1 MDKIKIGGVMKHT
14 NLSEIGVKGIPSRPG
29 TAAAI
34 LGALGEA
41 KINVQFV
48 VHCVGNNGRDNI
60 VFCIDHDDLPASLK
74 IVDQLKETIKAQSVT
89 HQPDV
94 ATVAIFGPDFRERP
108 GIAGTM
114 FKALAAWEINILA
127 ISTSISTVSCVIAA
141 DRLDDAV
148 AAMHDAFELP

>member
-1 MDKIKIGGVMKHT
+1 MSKIKIGGLIKHT
-14 NLSEIGVKGIPSRPG
+14 HLSEIGVKGMPSQPG
-29 TAAAI
+29 TAATI

-41 KINVQFV
+41 GINVQFI
-48 VHCVGNNGRDNI
+48 VHCIGNHGRDNI
-60 VFCIDHDDLPASLK
+60 ALCVSRDDLERALA
-74 IVDQLKETIKAQSVT
+74 IVEQVKSAVNAESVT
-89 HQPDV
+89 CRPDV

-114 FKALAAWEINILA
+114 FKALSARQINILA

-148 AAMHDAFELP
+148 AAIYDAFDLP

>member
-14 NLSEIGVKGIPSRPG
+14 HLSEIGVKGIPSRPG
-29 TAAAI
+29 TAATV
-34 LGALGEA
+34 LGTLGEA
-41 KINVQFV
+41 RINVQFV

-60 VFCIDHDDLPASLK
+60 VFCVGHDDLAASLE
-74 IVDQLKETIKAQSVT
+74 IIDRLKEAVKAESVT

-94 ATVAIFGPDFRERP
+94 ATIAIFGPDFRERP

-114 FKALAAWEINILA
+114 FKALAAREINILA

-141 DRLDDAV
+141 DRLDDAI
-148 AAMHDAFELP
+148 AAMYDAFDLP

>member
-1 MDKIKIGGVMKHT
+1 MKKVKIGGVIKNP

-41 KINVQFV
+41 NINVQFV

-60 VFCIDHDDLPASLK
+60 VFCVSRDDLAASLE
-74 IVDQLKETIKAQSVT
+74 IIERLKETINAESVT

-114 FKALAAWEINILA
+114 FKALAAWQINILA

-141 DRLDDAV
+141 DRLNDAV
-148 AAMHDAFELP
+148 AAMHDAFDLP